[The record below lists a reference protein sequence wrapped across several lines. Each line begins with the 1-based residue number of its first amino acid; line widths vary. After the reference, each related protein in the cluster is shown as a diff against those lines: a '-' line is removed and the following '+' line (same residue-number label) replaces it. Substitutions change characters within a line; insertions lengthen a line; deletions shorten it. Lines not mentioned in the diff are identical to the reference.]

1 MSEIGYGFYM
11 AAEILLR
18 LCIHPRLRAACLSLL
33 GARIG
38 SNVRIYDCRFINM
51 RKGFANLRV
60 EDDVHVGTGCLIDL
74 EGPVDIGRGSTLSPR
89 VVVMSHSD
97 PGSAHGSPLCERF
110 PVESNG
116 VVIGEGCWIGANATV
131 LSGSAIGNNVVVAA
145 AALVRGALPGDAVYA
160 GVPARRIDR

>member
-1 MSEIGYGFYM
+1 MSEVRYGFYM
-11 AAEILLR
+11 VAEILLH

-38 SNVRIYDCRFINM
+38 SNVRIYDCRFINV
-51 RKGFANLRV
+51 RNGFGGLRIG
-60 EDDVHVGTGCLIDL
+60 DDVHVAPDCLIDL
-74 EGPVDIGRGSTLSPR
+74 EGSVSIGKGSTLSPR

-110 PVESNG
+110 PVESKG
-116 VVIGEGCWIGANATV
+116 VVIGEGCWIGASTTV
-131 LSGSAIGNNVVVAA
+131 LSGSDVGNRVVVGAG
-145 AALVRGALPGDAVYA
+145 ALVRGSLHDAAVYA